1 MIVLSMQIETCSSP
15 IIHLDVVEKVTPK
28 IIDPET
34 SDDLANLFK
43 VFADPTRLKIISA
56 LFVSEMCVCDLAY
69 ALNMTQSSISH
80 QLKTFKDAK
89 LVKFRRE
96 GKVIYYS
103 LADSHI
109 KDIFFKGLEH
119 VHE

>member
-1 MIVLSMQIETCSSP
+1 MSDQIETCSSS
-15 IIHLDVVEKVTPK
+15 IIHQDIVEKVIPQ
-28 IIDPET
+28 IIDNET
-34 SDDLANLFK
+34 SQDLANLFK
-43 VFADPTRLKIISA
+43 VFGDPTRLKIISA
-56 LFVSEMCVCDLAY
+56 LFASEMCVCDLAC

-89 LVKFRRE
+89 LVKSRRE